1 LSTPALLYAKN
12 QNYIDSFGNVV
23 EINRALAD
31 DGSVLVSTIDLSA
44 DAEHNTIVY
53 PATVRNQRQRLRE
66 SPGQATDSL
75 LPRWL
80 ISPQTDGRPLG
91 MIPAA
96 VLAFVKVGTGAEVV
110 RKIRRSGHNIKSLD
124 FLVDRLILKDTPK
137 TESPTTFDVDLAPL
151 LPTRTKTSLDG
162 GNTSFDVATVED
174 KYIMF
179 TYDGEIYGNN

>member
-1 LSTPALLYAKN
+1 LYAKN

-44 DAEHNTIVY
+44 DAENNTIVY
-53 PATVRNQRQRLRE
+53 PASVRNQRQRLRE

-96 VLAFVKVGTGAEVV
+96 VIAFVKVGTGAEVV
-110 RKIRRSGHNIKSLD
+110 RKIRRSGHNVKSLD

-137 TESPTTFDVDLAPL
+137 TEHPTTFDVDLAPL
-151 LPTRTKTSLDG
+151 LPTRTKLSLDG

-179 TYDGEIYGNN
+179 AYDGEIYGNN